1 VFLAVQPLFGAE
13 MKFAIILPVYNE
25 APTLEK
31 VVNRLSEFK
40 DGDVVVVDDGSTDAT
55 PSVLE
60 RIRVHSILRHDVNQG
75 YGRSLMDGFDYVK
88 NHGYE
93 YCVTMDADEQH
104 EPSFIPCFLD
114 KLSRFDIVSGS
125 RYLNPLLSED
135 VPPPE
140 RLEVNRII
148 TERLS
153 ELTPYKL
160 TDSFCGF
167 KGYRVDGLKKL
178 HLTETNYGFPIQFWL
193 QAAKAGL
200 TVNECAV
207 PLIYKD
213 YSRNF
218 NNQFANRDERLT
230 HYLEVMEREAKS
242 LGLTPR

>member
-1 VFLAVQPLFGAE
+1 

-25 APTLEK
+25 APTLAK
-31 VVNRLSEFK
+31 VVDRLSEFK
-40 DGDVVVVDDGSTDAT
+40 EADVVVVDDGSTDAT

-60 RIRVHSILRHDVNQG
+60 RIKVSAIIRHAENIG
-75 YGRSLMDGFDYVK
+75 YGQSLIDGFNYVIE
-88 NHGYE
+88 HGYE

-104 EPSFIPCFLD
+104 EPSFIPRFLE

-125 RYLNPLLSED
+125 RYLDPMLATD
-135 VPPPE
+135 VPPVE

-148 TERLS
+148 TEKLHQ
-153 ELTPYKL
+153 LIPYNL

-167 KGYRVDGLKKL
+167 KGYRVEGLKKL
-178 HLTETNYGFPIQFWL
+178 KLTETNYGFPIQFWL

-213 YSRNF
+213 HSRNF
-218 NNQFANRDERLT
+218 NNQFANRDERLV
-230 HYLEVMEREAKS
+230 HYLEVMDREAKS
-242 LGLTPR
+242 LGLTPVR

>member
-1 VFLAVQPLFGAE
+1 

-25 APTLEK
+25 APTLAK
-31 VVNRLSEFK
+31 VIDRLSEFR
-40 DGDVVVVDDGSTDAT
+40 DADVVVVDDGSTDAT

-60 RIRVHSILRHDVNQG
+60 RIKVHTIIRHPENKG
-75 YGRSLMDGFDYVK
+75 YGQSLMDGFNYVID
-88 NHGYE
+88 HGYE

-114 KLSRFDIVSGS
+114 KLNRFDIVSGS
-125 RYLNPLLSED
+125 RYLDILLSKD
-135 VPPPE
+135 TPPPE
-140 RLEVNRII
+140 RLEVNKII
-148 TERLS
+148 TDKLR
-153 ELTPYKL
+153 ELTPYNL

-167 KGYRVDGLKKL
+167 KGYRVSGLKQL

-230 HYLEVMEREAKS
+230 HYLEVMDREAKS
-242 LGLTPR
+242 LGLSASR